1 VFETSGRNG
10 AGSQLDV
17 GRRIVEPAYMWV
29 LYALAAAGLFL
40 APRAFVAL
48 ALLLLGYQTAAALAF
63 VGATRYR
70 VAWDFLLVLL
80 ATATLARAAEWARA
94 RRTAHA

>member
-1 VFETSGRNG
+1 
-10 AGSQLDV
+10 
-17 GRRIVEPAYMWV
+17 MWV

-48 ALLLLGYQTAAALAF
+48 ALLLLAYQTAAALAF

-70 VAWDFLLVLL
+70 VAWDFLLALL
-80 ATATLARAAEWARA
+80 ATAALRRLVQRVQAR
-94 RRTAHA
+94 